1 MRLLKKYCDCF
12 HIRKTL
18 IFGILFFGLFIGKAQ
33 EKYSGNI
40 VIYPTYEDYLQNSGI
55 VNEGD
60 YMSTSSGHFFGKVR
74 YTFKEK
80 KQNSSEKSKKIK
92 LYTNDIWGFK
102 WGDGLYC
109 ISPFYEPMYVFYNGK
124 VVYYEICDF
133 DISQSHLVAPTDT
146 DVDKYV
152 DVTECVI
159 SEGLNTDL
167 FVVRYNNSSKRR
179 KENLE
184 GTKRMLQKH
193 PNGMQVFECLT
204 QTKNFKERRKCILML
219 DE

>member
-1 MRLLKKYCDCF
+1 MQLLKKYYDCF
-12 HIRKTL
+12 YIRKTF
-18 IFGILFFGLFIGKAQ
+18 IFGLLFFGLFIGKAQ
-33 EKYSGNI
+33 EKYSGSI

-55 VNEGD
+55 VHEGD

-102 WGDGLYC
+102 WGDGLYR

-133 DISQSHLVAPTDT
+133 DISESHLVAPTDT

>member
-1 MRLLKKYCDCF
+1 MRLLKKYCECF

-18 IFGILFFGLFIGKAQ
+18 IFGLFFFGIFIGKAQ
-33 EKYSGNI
+33 EKYSGTI
-40 VIYPTYEDYLQNSGI
+40 IIYPTYEDYLQNSGI
-55 VNEGD
+55 VHEGD
-60 YMSTSSGHFFGKVR
+60 YLSTGSGHFFGRVW

-80 KQNSSEKSKKIK
+80 KLKSSGKRKKLK

-102 WGDGLYC
+102 WGDGLYR
-109 ISPFYEPMYVFYNGK
+109 ISPFHEPMYVFYNGK
-124 VVYYEICDF
+124 VVYYEVCDF
-133 DISQSHLVAPTDT
+133 HISITHFVAPTDT

-159 SEGLNTDL
+159 SEGLNTNL
-167 FVVRYNNSSKRR
+167 FVVQYNNSNKRR

-184 GTKRMLQKH
+184 GTKRLLQKH

-204 QTKNFKERRKCILML
+204 QTKKFKERRKCILML